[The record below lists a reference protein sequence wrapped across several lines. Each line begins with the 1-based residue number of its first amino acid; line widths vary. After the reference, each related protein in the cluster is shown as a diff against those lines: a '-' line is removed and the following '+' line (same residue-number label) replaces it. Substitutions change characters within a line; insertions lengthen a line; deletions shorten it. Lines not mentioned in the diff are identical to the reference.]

1 MNPVHQNAWQFWML
15 SFLAAAGTLLGILLL
30 QHINSA
36 HWVAPW
42 ALLTLA
48 LIALVAINKTHFLQ
62 PIMARLLQ
70 SSPWPWLVAA
80 IIINS
85 LVLFFGQ
92 HELGVTRT
100 FGNDYFSLRASLWS
114 MIPMLVFLTIFSQ
127 QTHVKPISI
136 LMAMLGIGLYAMA
149 GFMQRDLFS
158 LVILIVLAFYFGLQ
172 SKNKMKI
179 WLPLSAGLSIPAGL
193 LYALSSIPI
202 WKRLVDFN
210 HSAQTDPEG
219 HGFTLHQ
226 TQSAFEQAGLWGTEK
241 LHLINSATT
250 RLELDW
256 STLPHLSLWLGNV
269 TMASIVLIIIIFL
282 ALLFLQIRSANPTIK
297 PLLVGGWLL
306 LLVSQLFAIMPS
318 FGLLPFTG
326 HYGLL
331 LLTPG
336 EITLVAALLLALS
349 HSARQTNNP

>member
-1 MNPVHQNAWQFWML
+1 MNPAHQNAWQFWML

-114 MIPMLVFLTIFSQ
+114 MIPMLVFLTIFSH

-179 WLPLSAGLSIPAGL
+179 WLPLSAGLSISVKFVAVLESVKSDLKSVVVFQG
-193 LYALSSIPI
+193 
-202 WKRLVDFN
+202 
-210 HSAQTDPEG
+210 
-219 HGFTLHQ
+219 
-226 TQSAFEQAGLWGTEK
+226 EK
-241 LHLINSATT
+241 N
-250 RLELDW
+250 D
-256 STLPHLSLWLGNV
+256 
-269 TMASIVLIIIIFL
+269 
-282 ALLFLQIRSANPTIK
+282 
-297 PLLVGGWLL
+297 
-306 LLVSQLFAIMPS
+306 
-318 FGLLPFTG
+318 
-326 HYGLL
+326 
-331 LLTPG
+331 
-336 EITLVAALLLALS
+336 
-349 HSARQTNNP
+349 